1 MLALPILL
9 AAAVSSPDF
18 PDLSCIQLAK
28 GDGFAF
34 HAVRTGYRSSVSLP
48 PANPPRAKY
57 GHENPYG
64 SDSVASEEPWMVT
77 HTDFRTG
84 RMTKLFQG
92 GGWYFR
98 DGSPDIGRG
107 LTTKTVRSFAPA
119 FAADE
124 RHFYLL
130 HVEQRSGGRGGHGA
144 DELTA
149 TLRVYRGGT
158 GRLVTAY
165 PVEGFALPKPSARS
179 QLFAAFGLPSTSA
192 ETRMTRLDIA
202 DSRLTVGKTAF
213 HTVDGVL
220 LPVPKR

>member
-1 MLALPILL
+1 MLALPMLL

-18 PDLSCIQLAK
+18 LDLSCIQLAK

-34 HAVRTGYRSSVSLP
+34 HAVRTGYRSPVKLP
-48 PANPPRAKY
+48 PANPPRAK
-57 GHENPYG
+57 HFDNPYG
-64 SDSVASEEPWMVT
+64 ADSVASVEPWMVT
-77 HTDFRTG
+77 HTDLKTG

-92 GGWYFR
+92 GGWFYR

-119 FAADE
+119 FAADN
-124 RHFYLL
+124 RHLYLL
-130 HVEQRSGGRGGHGA
+130 HVEQRSGGRGGHGSE
-144 DELTA
+144 ELTA

-165 PVEGFALPKPSARS
+165 PVEGFKPADV
-179 QLFAAFGLPSTSA
+179 AAERHSGWDLDPVRPA
-192 ETRMTRLDIA
+192 ESRMARLDIA
-202 DSRLTVGKTAF
+202 DGRLTVGKATF

-220 LPVPKR
+220 LPAPKK